1 MGDLWDSIVD
11 FYYQIRNKIR
21 SFFGAI
27 FTWLA
32 VRWKRNAVWG
42 IIAMIPFFLLET
54 GMLGFGNDLMD
65 TLFSIAFILGL
76 VLISLASTGFCV
88 WIIRK
93 IYFWI
98 KYR

>member
-1 MGDLWDSIVD
+1 MGDLWDAIVD
-11 FYYQIRNKIR
+11 FFYKIRNRIR
-21 SFFGAI
+21 GFFGVI

-42 IIAMIPFFLLET
+42 IIATIPFFLLET
-54 GMLGFGNDLMD
+54 GLLGFGNDATD
-65 TLFSIAFILGL
+65 TLFAILFIFGL

-88 WIIRK
+88 WIIRR
-93 IYFWI
+93 IISWV